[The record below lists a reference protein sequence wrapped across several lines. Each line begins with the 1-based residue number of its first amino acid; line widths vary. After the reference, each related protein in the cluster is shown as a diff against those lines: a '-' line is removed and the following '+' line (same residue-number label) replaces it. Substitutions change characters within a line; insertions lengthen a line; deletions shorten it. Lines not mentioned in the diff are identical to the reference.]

1 MSDTNERIVVEV
13 DGTQATEGFGRIR
26 TAAEQA
32 DSAIN
37 SLGNTVNQTQNNL
50 NGLGTGGNRAATGLN
65 QAGNAAQTATTGI
78 QGAGQ
83 AATTATNHF
92 NALQQSLFGVRGK
105 AAFIWDLA
113 ADGFRMAMG
122 FADSFID
129 RASAIQR
136 TFSLLATIP
145 GNNADEQFSYL
156 TRTANNYGLSLR
168 AIQDDYA
175 KLNLAAE
182 NTSLTSEGV
191 RRVFEQVSLATRTLH
206 LNTQQT
212 QLTFLAVEQML
223 SKGKVSMEE
232 LRKQF
237 AERVPGAMQALARE
251 LGVTYPVLER
261 FITKMGAASDKIVP
275 ELGNA
280 IQRLY
285 QDALPNAVRAL
296 DAERNRLETS
306 VTMFFKNV
314 VSAGG
319 TEGMAELLKS
329 INSLLQTETVAEI
342 FADAVNK
349 ITRNLA
355 MFLATLKPDDIERFA
370 KTALDFLSAFTQL
383 ALAAGRAVIFLSQNI
398 PAVGAAIGAFV
409 GATALAPLG
418 PWGAAIG
425 LIGGGAA
432 GFLGAKSIAGSSQG
446 MGDLDQMTARYNQ
459 LDVEVR
465 ALEMKVQD
473 KPKGW
478 FGMQFDSSGG
488 RDAVDLKKLTEKRDA
503 LRAQLE
509 PMWAAQ
515 NNNLNPSGFD
525 NPVLGDR
532 RDMSG
537 KTAEEQLAFLMKNFG
552 LDGTKKKSKDE
563 VAAEKLYTR
572 QQNALQDVEA
582 RLRAFREPETD
593 AFATLETNL
602 KQMGIKSG
610 HPDYVRMQNM
620 LVELQYYKNERDQK
634 KSDVKTQGT
643 EKQFENMQEGAFADI
658 GKFREKY
665 DQSNLQ
671 QIDDSDW
678 ATKARNM
685 GSQLDA
691 VLIEQQK
698 KWENMARDNPL
709 FNFGFDR
716 EAKLKEL
723 RAIGDAYIEE
733 FKRIESEKRTVM
745 GGSKSFLKEWNDD
758 ATNYGQIT
766 KDFLSGVSGGITDM
780 LSDLV
785 LKGKFSF
792 AALTQFVLQYIAKMM
807 IVQAITPFMNMFAGA
822 ITGGMSSLLNLGS
835 TAGSSLYSLSSG
847 SGGLGLQMRAAG
859 GPVWPG
865 EPFLVGERGPEV
877 VTFDRP
883 GYVHPNESLKNTGGG
898 NVTIQ
903 VNIDAKGQ
911 TSTSGGDGMAQ
922 MGRRIG
928 DAVRSI
934 IVEEKRPGGM
944 LA

>member
-1 MSDTNERIVVEV
+1 MSDNTERIVVEV
-13 DGTQATEGFGRIR
+13 DGAHATEGFGRVK
-26 TAAEQA
+26 TSAQQA
-32 DSAIN
+32 DAAIGA
-37 SLGNTVNQTQNNL
+37 LGTTVDRTQGQLNN
-50 NGLGTGGNRAATGLN
+50 LGTGGNRAATGLN
-65 QAGNAAQTATTGI
+65 QTGQAGHAAAGGVQA
-78 QGAGQ
+78 AGQ

-92 NALQQSLFGVRGK
+92 NLLQQSLFGVRGK

-145 GNNADEQFSYL
+145 GSNADEQFSYL
-156 TRTANNYGLSLR
+156 TQTANNYGLSLKS
-168 AIQDDYA
+168 IQDDYA
-175 KLNLAAE
+175 KLNLAAQ

-251 LGVTYPVLER
+251 LGVTYPVLEK

-296 DAERNRLETS
+296 DAERNRIETS

-329 INSLLQTETVAEI
+329 INQLLQTETVAQI
-342 FADAVNK
+342 FSDAVNK
-349 ITRNLA
+349 ITRNIAL
-355 MFLATLKPDDIERFA
+355 FLATLKPDDIERFA
-370 KTALDFLSAFTQL
+370 KTALDFLSAFATL
-383 ALAAGRAVIFLSQNI
+383 AMAAGRAVIFLSQNI

-409 GATALAPLG
+409 GATTLAPLG

-425 LIGGGAA
+425 LIGGGI
-432 GFLGAKSIAGSSQG
+432 GGYLGAKSLTGSAQG
-446 MGDLDQMTARYNQ
+446 TGEMEQMTARYQQ
-459 LDVEVR
+459 LNGEI
-465 ALEMKVQD
+465 ASLEAKITDQ
-473 KPKGW
+473 KKG
-478 FGMQFDSSGG
+478 FLGG
-488 RDAVDLKKLTEKRDA
+488 IMDKLTKERDQ
-503 LRAQLE
+503 LKSVLE
-509 PMWAAQ
+509 PMWAAATAAQ
-515 NNNLNPSGFD
+515 SPFHFD
-525 NPVLGDR
+525 KPELDDR

-537 KTAEEQLAFLMKNFG
+537 KSAAEQLAWLKKNYG
-552 LDGTKKKSKDE
+552 LTGGDDKKSPAQL
-563 VAAEKLYTR
+563 AAERLAAR
-572 QQNALQDVEA
+572 QQNSLEDLAAKLRGFRNPEQDS
-582 RLRAFREPETD
+582 FD
-593 AFATLETNL
+593 AIETNMS
-602 KQMGIKSG
+602 QMGIKSG
-610 HPDYVRMQNM
+610 HKDFVTFQNM
-620 LVELQYYKNERDQK
+620 LVELQYYKNKRDQD
-634 KSDVKTQGT
+634 KSNIKTQAT
-643 EKQFENMQEGAFADI
+643 EKQFENMQEGAMADI
-658 GKFREKY
+658 GKFREKF
-665 DQSNLQ
+665 DQANLQ

-685 GSQLDA
+685 SSQLDA

-723 RAIGDAYIEE
+723 RQIGDAYIEE

-745 GGSKSFLKEWNDD
+745 GGTKSFLKDWNES
-758 ATNYGQIT
+758 ATDFGQIT
-766 KDFLSGVSGGITDM
+766 KDFLTGVSGGMTDM
-780 LSDLV
+780 LGDLV

-792 AALTQFVLQYIAKMM
+792 AKLTEFVLQYIAKMM
-807 IVQAITPFMNMFAGA
+807 IVQAVTPFMNMFASSASGLLSGFLSAGA
-822 ITGGMSSLLNLGS
+822 GTGN
-835 TAGSSLYSLSSG
+835 SLYSLAGGG
-847 SGGLGLQMRAAG
+847 SGLGLQMRAAG

-865 EPFLVGERGPEV
+865 EPFMVGERGPEV

-883 GYVHPNESLKNTGGG
+883 GYVHPNESLRGDGG
-898 NVTIQ
+898 NNITIQ
-903 VNIDAKGQ
+903 VNVDAKGEA
-911 TSTSGGDGMAQ
+911 STSGGDGMAQ
-922 MGRRIG
+922 LGRRIG
-928 DAVRSI
+928 DAVRAV
-934 IVEEKRPGGM
+934 IVDEKRPGGM